1 MKNKKPTLSFDAKNQ
16 KTPVRKPSIQVSI
29 AITFTISTTLT
40 LLLFSKET
48 ITISPVTGFHSDGQ
62 NFTESQKSALSE
74 TIQPSQTTQERIL
87 DKVAEINRL
96 NQMLQGLPVLPLE
109 RRRPTSIEIECPANV
124 PIEEQQREN
133 EKSLDQELKR
143 LQMFLK
149 ASGSNNG

>member
-1 MKNKKPTLSFDAKNQ
+1 MKNKKTTRSFDAKNQ
-16 KTPVRKPSIQVSI
+16 KTPTRKPSIQVSI

-48 ITISPVTGFHSDGQ
+48 ITILPMTGFHSNSQ
-62 NFTESQKSALSE
+62 NFTESQKSTLSE
-74 TIQPSQTTQERIL
+74 TIQPNQTTQERIL

-96 NQMLQGLPVLPLE
+96 NQILHGLPVLPLE
-109 RRRPTSIEIECPANV
+109 MRRPTSIEIKSPANV

-143 LQMFLK
+143 LQMLLQ
-149 ASGSNNG
+149 ASSSNNG

>member
-1 MKNKKPTLSFDAKNQ
+1 MKNKKPTHSFDAKNQ

-62 NFTESQKSALSE
+62 NFYESQKSALSE

-96 NQMLQGLPVLPLE
+96 NQILHGLPVLPLE
-109 RRRPTSIEIECPANV
+109 KRRPTSIEIECPANV
-124 PIEEQQREN
+124 PIEDQQREN
-133 EKSLDQELKR
+133 EKCLDQELKR
-143 LQMFLK
+143 LQTLLK
-149 ASGSNNG
+149 ASGSSNG